1 MKKVFLRLALAA
13 CFCLA
18 GLVAHAAA
26 PTHEQAARAAAEEW
40 LPLVDGGKYVASWE
54 KLDPAFAKKVG
65 KKKWASSL
73 TEIRARVGKFASRK
87 FNSAEYTKELPGA
100 PEGEY
105 VVVRFDCGFERRPAA
120 TEKVILILGRDLNWR
135 VAGYAVK

>member
-1 MKKVFLRLALAA
+1 MKNLLLRLALAS

-26 PTHEQAARAAAEEW
+26 PTNEQAARAAAEEW
-40 LPLVDGGKYVASWE
+40 LPLLDGGKYVESWQ

-65 KKKWASSL
+65 KKKWASSMA
-73 TEIRARVGKFASRK
+73 EICGRAGKLSSRK

-105 VVVRFDCGFERRPAA
+105 VVVRFDCAFEKKAAA
-120 TEKVILILGRDLNWR
+120 TEKVVLILGRDLNWR
-135 VAGYAVK
+135 VAGYVVK